1 MLRSRPFK
9 EVKEEQQYKEVGS
22 IFLEL
27 TFFVIIEVSKKG

>member
-9 EVKEEQQYKEVGS
+9 EVKEGQRYKEVGS